1 VGTNQITNCICR
13 SSTLDIS
20 EKELLTVDTKIS
32 AANGAIKGTII
43 EKNRENP
50 KKATATHPLKDIS

>member
-1 VGTNQITNCICR
+1 VGTGQITNCICR
-13 SSTLDIS
+13 SSTINIS
-20 EKELLTVDTKIS
+20 HDKLLTVATKIS